1 MGYVLLR
8 VQDPLS
14 SCVSNKKQTM
24 QMKHKLRVF
33 VAEGHP
39 GEVTSA
45 LRQLFPEEQGGM
57 ELTEI
62 SGLPT
67 LMAALEFGDPEVILF
82 DLALAHPE
90 ALEGVRRLHRAKP
103 EVPLIAIADEA
114 EKHAAVASLRE
125 GAISYLLK
133 GFLDAKTLQRALQG
147 ALERNTLTGLT
158 DLLRDPLTGLYIR
171 DGFVTL
177 GEHALEA
184 AKQKRGDL
192 VLLCARLENA
202 ESLLSEFGRSA
213 RDQSLQEVAALLTR
227 TFRRTDLVGRI
238 GESQF
243 AALAVDAVAPSVPVL
258 LQRLRKHLEALNRE
272 AGLPGQL
279 ELRMVARF
287 WPRSADGTFANFLDE
302 VEAGLRTS
310 STVPETE
317 ASPRSSVLSR

>member
-1 MGYVLLR
+1 MEI
-8 VQDPLS
+8 
-14 SCVSNKKQTM
+14 
-24 QMKHKLRVF
+24 KHKLRLF
-33 VAEGHP
+33 VAEGP
-39 GEVTSA
+39 SGEVVSA
-45 LRQLFPEEQGGM
+45 LRKLFPMEQDGM

-82 DLALAHPE
+82 DLALAHPA

-103 EVPLIAIADEA
+103 EVPLIVIADEA
-114 EKHAAVASLRE
+114 EKDTAVASLGE
-125 GAISYLLK
+125 GAIGYLLK
-133 GFLDAKTLQRALQG
+133 GFLDANTLQRALQG
-147 ALERNTLTGLT
+147 ALERNTLTGLA

-202 ESLLSEFGRSA
+202 ESVRRDFGQSA
-213 RDQSLQEVAALLTR
+213 LEQSLQEVAALLTR
-227 TFRRTDLVGRI
+227 SFRRTDLVGRI

-243 AALAVDAVAPSVPVL
+243 AALAVDAAEPSVPVL
-258 LQRLRKHLEALNRE
+258 LQRLRKHLDSLNRE
-272 AGLPGQL
+272 ADSRCQL

-287 WPRSADGTFANFLDE
+287 WPRSADSTFASFLDE

-310 STVPETE
+310 SKVPEPE
-317 ASPRSSVLSR
+317 AAPRASVLSR

>member
-1 MGYVLLR
+1 
-8 VQDPLS
+8 
-14 SCVSNKKQTM
+14 
-24 QMKHKLRVF
+24 MKHKLRLI
-33 VAEGHP
+33 VAEGHS

-45 LRQLFPEEQGGM
+45 LRQLFPDDQGGM

-103 EVPLIAIADEA
+103 EVPLIVIAQEV
-114 EKHAAVASLRE
+114 EKQTAVATLSE
-125 GAISYLLK
+125 GAIGYLLK
-133 GFLDAKTLQRALQG
+133 GFFDAKALERVLHA
-147 ALERNTLTGLT
+147 ALERNTLTGLA
-158 DLLRDPLTGLYIR
+158 DLLRDTLTGLYIR

-177 GEHALEA
+177 AEHTLEA
-184 AKQKRGDL
+184 AKLKRGDL

-202 ESLLSEFGRSA
+202 ESLRREFGQSA
-213 RDQSLQEVAALLTR
+213 LEQSLQEVAALLTR
-227 TFRRTDLVGRI
+227 SFRRTDLVGRI

-243 AALAVDAVAPSVPVL
+243 AALAVDAAEPSVPVL

-272 AGLPGQL
+272 ADSRCQL

-287 WPRSADGTFANFLDE
+287 WPRNESSTFANFLDE

-310 STVPETE
+310 PTIFEPEAAPRASVP
-317 ASPRSSVLSR
+317 SR